1 MRLPSTHSIKRKV
14 LVKKPSS
21 NSIQEN
27 WEPIQKRWK
36 VDNVEKDS
44 NKMNLSNAISQR
56 WPLTFSDDVKT
67 RDVRLR
73 RVIVISVKTKLGNFE
88 EQSVFSVVWSVVFF
102 STSFKQALGERY
114 GRKRSRSCSFA
125 CFEEHCTGWPCLFQ
139 NGNWKILSVST
150 RLKGEFPLLR
160 CVWPV
165 KITPH
170 FSRTVNFS
178 LQGHSAYQEFEI
190 RKSLSYRTEDVKV

>member
-14 LVKKPSS
+14 LVKYNTRKT
-21 NSIQEN
+21 EN
-27 WEPIQKRWK
+27 RYKR
-36 VDNVEKDS
+36 VEKWIMWKS
-44 NKMNLSNAISQR
+44 TLTKWICLMLS
-56 WPLTFSDDVKT
+56 VKDGH
-67 RDVRLR
+67 RPFQIILKPGFELSVLDVRLR
-73 RVIVISVKTKLGNFE
+73 RVIVISVKAKLGNFE
-88 EQSVFSVVWSVVFF
+88 EQTCFF
-102 STSFKQALGERY
+102 SCLICFFFFFIFKQALGERY

-125 CFEEHCTGWPCLFQ
+125 CFEEHCTGWSCIFQ

-170 FSRTVNFS
+170 FSRTVNSS
-178 LQGHSAYQEFEI
+178 LQGHLAYQEFEI
-190 RKSLSYRTEDVKV
+190 SVWYE